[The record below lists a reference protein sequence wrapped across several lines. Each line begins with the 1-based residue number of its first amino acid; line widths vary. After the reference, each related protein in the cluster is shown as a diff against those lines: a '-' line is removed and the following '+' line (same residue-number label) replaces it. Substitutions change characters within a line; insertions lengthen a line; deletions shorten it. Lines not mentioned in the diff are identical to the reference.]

1 MTRNPRPDLTGRAT
15 GGRERRTPSLDPLRI
30 GLLVG
35 AIGWV
40 LDQATKAV
48 VVNTLALGETVPL
61 PGPLFLQLTFNEGAA
76 FGLPVPWWVFPI
88 VAAVVVTLVVR
99 NLPRAESLLD
109 PFAYGLLLAGA
120 LGNVTDR
127 LLRPNLA
134 GFGRGEVVDFIA
146 SSFWPTFNLADV
158 FITVGF
164 VLLLAAAFR
173 QEQANRRRGAVEPS
187 SHDPKTVLS
196 VPPRPQA
203 SFEDQVGGVP
213 PGGPGIGP
221 RGGPRAGPGVGPRGG
236 PRGGP

>member
-1 MTRNPRPDLTGRAT
+1 MTRRPRADLTGRAP
-15 GGRERRTPSLDPLRI
+15 GGRRTPSLDPMRI

-48 VVNTLALGETVPL
+48 VVHTLAIGETVPL
-61 PGPLFLQLTFNEGAA
+61 PGPLFLQLTFNAGAA

-146 SSFWPTFNLADV
+146 SSFWPTFNLADIW
-158 FITVGF
+158 ITVGF

-173 QEQANRRRGAVEPS
+173 QERANRRRVAVEPKV
-187 SHDPKTVLS
+187 SHDPETVLS

-203 SFEDQVGGVP
+203 SFEDQLGGVP
-213 PGGPGIGP
+213 RGGPGAGPRGGPGIGP
-221 RGGPRAGPGVGPRGG
+221 RGGP
-236 PRGGP
+236 